1 MKPRTLLHAENLCP
15 PRLPPPGPLPFTLA
29 TLLLLACSEPH
40 GGECLTEQRA
50 RQEARLE
57 QHELAQA
64 ALALDALS
72 ERATE
77 WHVWRDESNR
87 QEDRRLADCATRA
100 DCISAEHDYSV
111 RQVPDRFR
119 EVLDVLGKL
128 RNLVSSDR
136 YRDRFND
143 LYHGQSSND
152 PITGDAPLE
161 SEEARVQRELSRI
174 ITTAYALAG
183 EGLGFHPATFQRG
196 AISACNENGFT
207 LPESMQRD

>member
-1 MKPRTLLHAENLCP
+1 M
-15 PRLPPPGPLPFTLA
+15 
-29 TLLLLACSEPH
+29 
-40 GGECLTEQRA
+40 
-50 RQEARLE
+50 
-57 QHELAQA
+57 
-64 ALALDALS
+64 
-72 ERATE
+72 
-77 WHVWRDESNR
+77 
-87 QEDRRLADCATRA
+87 
-100 DCISAEHDYSV
+100 

-152 PITGDAPLE
+152 PLTGDAPLE

-183 EGLGFHPATFQRG
+183 EELGFHPATFQRG